1 MQNVKFLIKALPKS
15 DHVRELDAFAQNN
28 KQTQGKKTIGN
39 EKVSY
44 QMCNVPQKY

>member
-1 MQNVKFLIKALPKS
+1 MQNVKFLLKALPQS

-44 QMCNVPQKY
+44 PMQ